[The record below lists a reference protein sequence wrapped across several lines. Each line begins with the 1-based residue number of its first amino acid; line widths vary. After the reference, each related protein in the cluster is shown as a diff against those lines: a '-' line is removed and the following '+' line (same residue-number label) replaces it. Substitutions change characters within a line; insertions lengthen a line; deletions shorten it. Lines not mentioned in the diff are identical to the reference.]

1 MKIKVQKLSYKEVI
15 SLPTKGRFI
24 PKKPN
29 ILFRTLLK
37 IVSLPELI
45 ATRFKLNKINMDKLP
60 KTPCLYLMNHSSFTD
75 LKIAVSVL
83 FPKPVNI
90 ISTLD
95 GLVGQEWLMRNLGCV
110 PTRKFIPDPLIVKDL
125 NYCLK
130 KLKSNVLM
138 YPEAGYTF
146 DGTCVT
152 LPDSLGKCIKLLGV
166 PVVMIKTYGA
176 FLRDP
181 LYNNLQKRKIKI
193 SADMEFVLS
202 PEDISS
208 MSVAEI
214 NAKLKECFTF
224 DGFKWQKDNDVKIT
238 EDFRADGLERVLYKC
253 PACKSEGFMVGKGIN
268 IECKKCGKK
277 YELTHNGSISAINGI
292 TEFDHVPD
300 WYKWQREEVKR
311 EIESDLY
318 SLDTKVNI
326 YVLKD
331 TKALYDVGTGKLLHD
346 KNGFKLVSDD
356 GEIDYTQ
363 GPLYTHSLNA
373 DYFWYEIGDVIC
385 IGNNEISFY
394 CFPQEN
400 AIVAK
405 TRFAVEELYK
415 INKQKI

>member
-15 SLPTKGRFI
+15 SLPTKDRFI

-60 KTPCLYLMNHSSFTD
+60 KTSCLYLMNHSSFTD
-75 LKIAVSVL
+75 LKIAVSIL
-83 FPKPVNI
+83 YPKPVNI

-110 PTRKFIPDPLIVKDL
+110 PTRKFIPDPFIVKDL

-152 LPDSLGKCIKLLGV
+152 LPESLGKCVKLLGV

-193 SADMEFVLS
+193 SMRKNCYCLS
-202 PEDISS
+202 
-208 MSVAEI
+208 
-214 NAKLKECFTF
+214 
-224 DGFKWQKDNDVKIT
+224 
-238 EDFRADGLERVLYKC
+238 
-253 PACKSEGFMVGKGIN
+253 
-268 IECKKCGKK
+268 
-277 YELTHNGSISAINGI
+277 
-292 TEFDHVPD
+292 
-300 WYKWQREEVKR
+300 
-311 EIESDLY
+311 
-318 SLDTKVNI
+318 
-326 YVLKD
+326 
-331 TKALYDVGTGKLLHD
+331 
-346 KNGFKLVSDD
+346 
-356 GEIDYTQ
+356 
-363 GPLYTHSLNA
+363 
-373 DYFWYEIGDVIC
+373 
-385 IGNNEISFY
+385 
-394 CFPQEN
+394 
-400 AIVAK
+400 
-405 TRFAVEELYK
+405 
-415 INKQKI
+415 

>member
-1 MKIKVQKLSYKEVI
+1 MKIKTQKLSYQEVLALPKKE
-15 SLPTKGRFI
+15 RFI

-37 IVSLPELI
+37 IVSIPELI

-75 LKIAVSVL
+75 LKIAVSIL
-83 FPKPVNI
+83 YPKPVNI

-110 PTRKFIPDPLIVKDL
+110 PTRKFVPDPFIVKDL

-152 LPDSLGKCIKLLGV
+152 LPESLGKCVKLLGV

-181 LYNNLQKRKIKI
+181 LYNNLQKRKVKV
-193 SADMEFVLS
+193 STDMEYVLS
-202 PEDISS
+202 PEDIANLT
-208 MSVAEI
+208 VDEI

-224 DGFKWQKDNDVKIT
+224 DGFKWQKDNNIKID
-238 EDFRADGLERVLYKC
+238 EPFRTDGLERVLYKC
-253 PACKSEGFMVGKGIN
+253 PACKAEGEMVGKGVT
-268 IECKKCGKK
+268 IECKKCGKT
-277 YELTHNGSISAINGI
+277 YELTAYGSISATNGI
-292 TEFDHVPD
+292 TEYDHIPD

-311 EIESDLY
+311 EINEDNYRLET
-318 SLDTKVNI
+318 DVDI
-326 YVLKD
+326 YILKD
-331 TKALYDVGTGKLLHD
+331 TNALYDVCSGHLSHD

-356 GEIDYTQ
+356 GELVYEQ

-385 IGNNEISFY
+385 IGNNEMSYY
-394 CFPQEN
+394 CFPRDNVQ
-400 AIVAK
+400 VAK

-415 INKQKI
+415 INKQNI